1 MADPS
6 TRSPAPPTQ
15 TRPDHRDPV
24 GGTQTASGAAMPDE
38 LNPRHLRRRLVEFAL
53 VGVFI
58 GLVVLLGPGL
68 GSVRNALQHATPG
81 WLVVAV
87 VFEVVSALFYVLIFR
102 VVFCPRMS
110 WRLSY
115 QIGMSEQA
123 ANSVLSVSGTG
134 GLALGAWALHRGGM
148 STEHIARR
156 SVAFFFLTSL
166 ANVWT
171 LILFAI
177 LYAAGVF
184 PPDRNGI
191 TYAFG
196 AVALVATLIVM
207 VALPRLKP
215 REPLPPAK
223 GRIARVKVAARFA
236 RNSLGEGVR
245 DALQLMRK
253 HPIGVFGGSFGVT
266 GFDVLCLAVCFK
278 AFGASPSV
286 GVVVVGYLIGQLGGS
301 IPIPGGI
308 LGLDAGLI
316 GVFVLLHV
324 PVGPTTAAVLIYHGI
339 SLWVP
344 GLMGSV
350 AFVQL
355 RRTLAREKKPAA
367 MCAPLAEPVQTV
379 SLPAA
384 AAQRS

>member
-1 MADPS
+1 
-6 TRSPAPPTQ
+6 
-15 TRPDHRDPV
+15 
-24 GGTQTASGAAMPDE
+24 MPEE
-38 LNPRHLRRRLVEFAL
+38 LNPRHLRRRLVQFAL
-53 VGVFI
+53 FGVFVGVVI
-58 GLVVLLGPGL
+58 LIGPGL
-68 GSVRNALQHATPG
+68 GSVRKALDHASPG
-81 WLVVAV
+81 WLALAVA
-87 VFEVVSALFYVLIFR
+87 FEVLSALFYVVIFR
-102 VVFCPRMS
+102 AVFCPLMS

-184 PPDRNGI
+184 PSNHNVI
-191 TYAFG
+191 TYVWG
-196 AVALVATLIVM
+196 AVGLVATLLVM
-207 VALPRLKP
+207 VALPRLQP
-215 REPLPPAK
+215 REPLAASGSGWMAK
-223 GRIARVKVAARFA
+223 IRAAARFA
-236 RNSLGEGVR
+236 RNSLGPGVR
-245 DALQLMRK
+245 DALHLMRTR
-253 HPIGVFGGSFGVT
+253 PIAIFGGSFGVT
-266 GFDVLCLAVCFK
+266 GFDVLCLGMCFK
-278 AFGASPSV
+278 ALGATPSV
-286 GVVVVGYLIGQLGGS
+286 GVLVIGYLIGQLGGS

-308 LGLDAGLI
+308 IGLDAGLI
-316 GVFVLLHV
+316 GIFVLLHV

-339 SLWVP
+339 SLWIP
-344 GLMGSV
+344 GLMGTV

-355 RRTLAREKKPAA
+355 RRTLAREKQPAA

-379 SLPAA
+379 RLPAA
-384 AAQRS
+384 AAERS

>member
-1 MADPS
+1 
-6 TRSPAPPTQ
+6 
-15 TRPDHRDPV
+15 
-24 GGTQTASGAAMPDE
+24 MPEE
-38 LNPRHLRRRLVEFAL
+38 LNPRHLRRRLIQFALFGVL
-53 VGVFI
+53 VGV
-58 GLVVLLGPGL
+58 VVLIGPGL
-68 GSVRNALQHATPG
+68 GSVRKALDHASPG

-87 VFEVVSALFYVLIFR
+87 VFEVLSALCYVVIFR
-102 VVFCPRMS
+102 AVFCPLMS

-115 QIGMSEQA
+115 QIGMAEQA

-196 AVALVATLIVM
+196 AVGLVATLLVM

-215 REPLPPAK
+215 REPPAAS
-223 GRIARVKVAARFA
+223 GGGLMARAKATARFA
-236 RNSLGEGVR
+236 RNSLGQGVR
-245 DALQLMRK
+245 DALKLMRTR
-253 HPIGVFGGSFGVT
+253 PIGVFGGSFGVT
-266 GFDVLCLAVCFK
+266 GFDLLCLGMCFK

-286 GVVVVGYLIGQLGGS
+286 GVLVIGYLIGQLGGS

-344 GLMGSV
+344 GLMGTV

-355 RRTLAREKKPAA
+355 RRTLAREEKPAA

-379 SLPAA
+379 RLPAA
-384 AAQRS
+384 AGEKA